1 MDDSSGGDHA
11 NLERD
16 RRLWGGVAL
25 LPRIAQTIQ
34 TALRGL
40 EISNDI
46 YTGYPT
52 IHFTDLA
59 NGEGRYWDLKGK
71 ARIAPIE
78 LFGDLFTRFN
88 LPVLIVQVAPSTV
101 EQLIANGH
109 EFVQLP
115 GIDTTRPDDLA
126 LMTCYRV
133 LHGGSFDAVGYHGE
147 LSIVADRWNG
157 RENSVQPLYKDEVGV
172 PFGTPVI
179 DGLFP
184 RGIAFMSVE
193 NFPLLQLAD
202 FAAWGYSRLELMH
215 ARGVDEMNEY
225 QREVFDILTQ
235 VSRSWRTFRLN
246 PDGSTKVLTLPEI
259 GL

>member
-1 MDDSSGGDHA
+1 MQANLRVVSSVLDPSEEPRLIAPAIETGTRACIVMDDSSGGDHA

-126 LMTCYRV
+126 LMMCYRV

-184 RGIAFMSVE
+184 VWNRLHVGGELSAFTASGLRCVGL
-193 NFPLLQLAD
+193 FAVGAD
-202 FAAWGYSRLELMH
+202 AC
-215 ARGVDEMNEY
+215 V
-225 QREVFDILTQ
+225 
-235 VSRSWRTFRLN
+235 WRR
-246 PDGSTKVLTLPEI
+246 
-259 GL
+259 